1 MKVAR
6 AVLEGRYTTETR
18 GRGLWWFRGTFWEW
32 KGGKWVRRS
41 MEEVKDGLWRW
52 LEDVYVTVGGGDG
65 AVIRRFA
72 PEGKKVGNVLD
83 ALRSIVRMP
92 YSKMPAW
99 LGKQEESPDLETTV
113 AFRDKLV
120 SVTEGKVEV
129 RERDERWFDVG
140 LVDCEW
146 NPGAECPRWMQALE
160 EWSLGDEAWKELL
173 RRWMGYCM
181 MSSRKYARWMLKY
194 GKIRGGKGVTDKVT
208 EMLVGGEGAF
218 LGRSLDDLTGR
229 FSLKGL
235 ETARVVNVSEVNG
248 LDGREGEKCAQ
259 VLKMILGQDKIF
271 IDVKYEAGV
280 EAEVDA
286 AVQVSANEIPV
297 LPNRGMGL
305 SGKML
310 VLPFEV
316 SFLNREEYGL
326 VRKLGEEL
334 EGIAAWALEG
344 ARRLE
349 EETDQGKKW
358 PEPGRAAE
366 VRRLYHLQ
374 NNFIDSFLEARF
386 VRVKVEEGDSPGR
399 GFVPSRIV
407 QSEFRSWKRENKVTG
422 EAFKIPENQLIL
434 RIVQDSTWE
443 VWKYRKPNG
452 GERGLKGLLVRREQE
467 DEL

>member
-1 MKVAR
+1 
-6 AVLEGRYTTETR
+6 
-18 GRGLWWFRGTFWEW
+18 
-32 KGGKWVRRS
+32 
-41 MEEVKDGLWRW
+41 
-52 LEDVYVTVGGGDG
+52 
-65 AVIRRFA
+65 
-72 PEGKKVGNVLD
+72 
-83 ALRSIVRMP
+83 
-92 YSKMPAW
+92 
-99 LGKQEESPDLETTV
+99 
-113 AFRDKLV
+113 
-120 SVTEGKVEV
+120 
-129 RERDERWFDVG
+129 
-140 LVDCEW
+140 
-146 NPGAECPRWMQALE
+146 
-160 EWSLGDEAWKELL
+160 
-173 RRWMGYCM
+173 
-181 MSSRKYARWMLKY
+181 
-194 GKIRGGKGVTDKVT
+194 
-208 EMLVGGEGAF
+208 
-218 LGRSLDDLTGR
+218 
-229 FSLKGL
+229 L